1 MLKEKDLIKVQQ
13 FRFRDGEGVTFETL
27 ENQFAEAADNF
38 AIPVAFGR
46 NQIQSGS
53 MLSKTVIDC
62 MTLYHPD
69 HPKDYN
75 FYLFSITHQGKYA
88 FVDIWSGGGSEI
100 GAAQFAKDNLFN
112 MGNLDSYSKGAVVG
126 SLVRGVVTGS
136 LFAGKSKYEAEKNWY
151 TMVDDIIA
159 DIFD

>member
-1 MLKEKDLIKVQQ
+1 MLKEKELINVRQV
-13 FRFRDGEGVTFETL
+13 RFRDGEGVTFDNL
-27 ENQFAEAADNF
+27 ENQLAEAADNF

-46 NQIQSGS
+46 NQIQSGR

-75 FYLFSITHQGKYA
+75 FYLFSITRQGKYA

-100 GAAQFAKDNLFN
+100 GAAQFAKENLLN
-112 MGNLDSYSKGAVVG
+112 IGNLDARSQGAVVG
-126 SLVRGVVTGS
+126 SLVRGVVKGS
-136 LFAGKSKYEAEKNWY
+136 LFASRSKRAAEENWY
-151 TMVDDIIA
+151 TMVNDIIE
-159 DIFD
+159 DILN